1 MDAIAKTI
9 WLIESSL
16 DRDITLDEIAKAA
29 GMSRFHLTRAF
40 GRSLGRSVMH
50 YMRGRRLS
58 EAAKQ
63 LAIGAP
69 DILSVALDAGY
80 SSHEAFTR
88 AFREEFGVTPTEFRD
103 QPDLAKYKLLEP
115 IRMSN
120 QPNVKLAE
128 PRMVDA
134 NPMLF
139 VGIAKRYR
147 FDDMTGIVGQW
158 QAFNRHIGSIP
169 NEIAGAA
176 YGICT
181 NSDADSM
188 DYICAVEVSGFGLID
203 KDLQRLRVPAQRY
216 AVFSH
221 PGHISEIQAV
231 FRTIYGEWLPNSGHE
246 SAEAPAIEYYG
257 ARFDPATG
265 RGGYDIWIPVKS

>member
-9 WLIESSL
+9 WVIESSL
-16 DRDITLDEIAKAA
+16 DRDVTLDEIARAA

-58 EAAKQ
+58 EAAKR

-80 SSHEAFTR
+80 GSHEAFTR
-88 AFREEFGVTPTEFRD
+88 AFRDEFGVTPTEFRNR
-103 QPDLAKYKLLEP
+103 PDLARHKLLEP
-115 IRMSN
+115 IRMAN
-120 QPNVKLAE
+120 QPAIKLAE
-128 PRMVDA
+128 PRIVDA

-139 VGIAKRYR
+139 VGLTRRYR
-147 FDDMTGIVGQW
+147 FDDMAGIVGQW
-158 QAFNRHIGSIP
+158 QAFNRHMGSIP
-169 NEIAGAA
+169 NEVSGAA

-203 KDLQRLRVPAQRY
+203 KDLQRLQVSAQRY
-216 AVFSH
+216 AVFTH

-246 SAEAPAIEYYG
+246 NTEAPAMEYYG
-257 ARFDPATG
+257 PRFDPTTG
-265 RGGYDIWIPVKS
+265 HGGYDIWIPVKS